1 MSGNLRED
9 RVAREKN
16 GVAIESALRDVYVGN
31 GHRQPLASEGRPEIA
46 HSNPMVERCLM
57 DGRVLQELPDGG
69 ALLPG
74 GGSADEL
81 CDHDGGHDGRAVRQR
96 LLEQLRVP
104 SGEEVDPFRGVN
116 DDAGHGFPPDRCPA
130 GTGREGRERVHKT
143 AGA

>member
-1 MSGNLRED
+1 MSGNPGED

-16 GVAIESALRDVYVGN
+16 GVAIECALRYVDVGN
-31 GHRQPLASEGRPEIA
+31 GHFQPLASEGCPEIA
-46 HSNPMVERCLM
+46 HSNPMVERCLVNR
-57 DGRVLQELPDGG
+57 RVLQQITDRG

-81 CDHDGGHDGRAVRQR
+81 RDHDGGHDGRAVGQR
-96 LLEQLRVP
+96 LLEQLRFP
-104 SGEEVDPFRGVN
+104 TGEEVDPFRGVN
-116 DDAGHGFPPDRCPA
+116 DDAGHGFPRDRCPA